1 MTSSRTIAAPHGTAR
16 PDERPLLAAAT
27 RLLAILLAMVMF
39 TLGKLL
45 QERGVHLVEV
55 VSYRQLLALP
65 IIMVW
70 IMMIGGGSGLRTQR
84 IGGHLGRTALG
95 LTAMVLNFASYA
107 LLPLAEATTIGFSA
121 PIFATLLSSLLLKE
135 AIGIHRWSA
144 VAVGFAGIV
153 LMTGPSSGHFPLTG
167 VVVGLSAAVGTAMVS
182 ILIRQ
187 LARTEPA
194 TAIVFWFTLLSVPLA
209 LIGLALFGQAHDV
222 TTFLMIGAMATSGGA
237 AQLLLTAA
245 LKFGP
250 VSIVVPMDY
259 SGIIWATMAGWLI
272 AGTLPLLSTW
282 VGAAIIIASGLYIVW
297 REHVRGQR
305 DRLRTEAE
313 GIVAG

>member
-1 MTSSRTIAAPHGTAR
+1 MTSPRTIARSLATER
-16 PDERPLLAAAT
+16 PNERPLLAVAI
-27 RLLAILLAMVMF
+27 RLLAIISAMVMF

-45 QERGVHLVEV
+45 QGRGVHLVEV

-70 IMMIGGGSGLRTQR
+70 IVMIGGTSGLRAR
-84 IGGHLGRTALG
+84 RMGSHLWRTALG
-95 LTAMVLNFASYA
+95 LTTMVLSFASYA
-107 LLPLAEATTIGFSA
+107 LLPIAEATTIGFSA
-121 PIFATLLSSLLLKE
+121 PIFATLLSSVLLKE
-135 AIGIHRWSA
+135 AIGIHRWTA

-153 LMTGPSSGHFPLTG
+153 LMTGPASGHFPLAG
-167 VVVGLSAAVGTAMVS
+167 VAVGLSAAFGAAMVS

-194 TAIVFWFTLLSVPLA
+194 TAIVFWFTLLSVPPA
-209 LIGLALFGQAHDV
+209 LIGLALFGQSHDL
-222 TTFLMIGAMATSGGA
+222 TTCLLIGAMATSGGV

-259 SGIIWATMAGWLI
+259 SAIIWATIAGWLV

-313 GIVAG
+313 GIAAG